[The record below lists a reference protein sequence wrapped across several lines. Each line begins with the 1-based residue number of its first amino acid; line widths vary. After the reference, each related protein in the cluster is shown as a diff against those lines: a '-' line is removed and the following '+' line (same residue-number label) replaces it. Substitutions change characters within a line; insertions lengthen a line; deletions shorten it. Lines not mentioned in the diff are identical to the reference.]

1 MKFNFSQRE
10 KFLFGATFL
19 AMSVGMLYAGIYLPI
34 HNQSVSL
41 RERIDLAETQLQ
53 KTERTIYR
61 GKFTQEEYQTLLEY
75 FKQSSSD
82 EQEMSSML
90 SQIESAA
97 RGIDMRIVDMKP
109 RRPKLNDLYNQF
121 LINLEIDGELV
132 SVTEFIHKLQS
143 SPYLFHIDEMR
154 LNKPSPQ
161 MPELKCQVTLSKILI
176 R

>member
-1 MKFNFSQRE
+1 MKLNFSQRE
-10 KFLFGATFL
+10 RVLFGLTFL
-19 AMSVGMLYAGIYLPI
+19 AIGIGMLYAGIYLPI

-41 RERIDLAETQLQ
+41 QERIELAERQLQ

-61 GKFTQEEYQTLLEY
+61 GKFTEEEYQSLLEY
-75 FKQSSSD
+75 FKQTASD

-97 RGIDMRIVDMKP
+97 RGINMRIVDMKP

-121 LINLEIDGELV
+121 LVNLEIDGELV
-132 SVTEFIHKLQS
+132 PVTEFIHKLQS
-143 SPYLFHIDEMR
+143 APYLFHIDEMR

-161 MPELKCQVTLSKILI
+161 LAELKCQVTLSKILI